1 MVLAWSGYI
10 VVEGTGVEQDRAYV
24 LTRFGS
30 SKMTKRHKH
39 PQDGNPG
46 MDGEFDQTG
55 DGAEA
60 ENADVEALQAQV
72 AEKDKEIAELKDK
85 YLRTLADSENARK
98 RIRQQS
104 EESVRIQREAILR
117 DLLPIIDNLERA
129 LAAARSGTDA
139 KTIVDGVEMT
149 VRALIDFLRA
159 QGVTPIQSVG
169 QTFDPNRHEAVDHV
183 ASETHR
189 PNTVVDEFHRG
200 YLIGDRTLRP
210 ARVSV
215 AKGNGSDSGKRNGGE
230 SDASD
235 VEND

>member
-1 MVLAWSGYI
+1 
-10 VVEGTGVEQDRAYV
+10 
-24 LTRFGS
+24 
-30 SKMTKRHKH
+30 MTKRHKH

-46 MDGEFDQTG
+46 MDGEFDP
-55 DGAEA
+55 A
-60 ENADVEALQAQV
+60 NAGPESEHGGELAALRAQL

-104 EESVRIQREAILR
+104 EESIRIQREAILR

-129 LAAARSGTDA
+129 LAASRSGTDA

-159 QGVTPIQSVG
+159 QGVTPLQSVG
-169 QTFDPNRHEAVDHV
+169 QSFDPNRHEAVDHV
-183 ASETHR
+183 ASEVH
-189 PNTVVDEFHRG
+189 PANMVVDEFHRG
-200 YLIGDRTLRP
+200 YLIGERVLRP

-215 AKGNGSDSGKRNGGE
+215 AKGNEPNPGKRNGGE
-230 SDASD
+230 TDASD
-235 VEND
+235 VENN

>member
-1 MVLAWSGYI
+1 MNKQY
-10 VVEGTGVEQDRAYV
+10 
-24 LTRFGS
+24 
-30 SKMTKRHKH
+30 KH

-46 MDGEFDQTG
+46 MGGEFDRG
-55 DGAEA
+55 DEPVDGGES
-60 ENADVEALQAQV
+60 ELLRAQI

-85 YLRTLADSENARK
+85 YLRTLAESENARK

-104 EESVRIQREAILR
+104 EESVRIQRESILR

-129 LAAARSGTDA
+129 LAAARNGTDG

-149 VRALIDFLRA
+149 VWALIDFLRA

-169 QTFDPNRHEAVDHV
+169 QSFDPNRHEAVDHV
-183 ASETHR
+183 ASAAHA

-200 YLIGDRTLRP
+200 YLIGERVLRP

-215 AKGNGSDSGKRNGGE
+215 AKGSRTDPGKRNGGE

>member
-1 MVLAWSGYI
+1 MN
-10 VVEGTGVEQDRAYV
+10 
-24 LTRFGS
+24 
-30 SKMTKRHKH
+30 KRHKH

-46 MDGEFDQTG
+46 MDGELDQ
-55 DGAEA
+55 AEA
-60 ENADVEALQAQV
+60 GTEAAGGELETLRAQL

-85 YLRTLADSENARK
+85 YLRTLADNENSRK
-98 RIRQQS
+98 RVRQQS
-104 EESVRIQREAILR
+104 EESVRIQRESILR

-129 LAAARSGTDA
+129 LAAARNGTDA

-159 QGVTPIQSVG
+159 QGVTPLQSVG
-169 QTFDPNRHEAVDHV
+169 QSFDPNRHEAVDHV
-183 ASETHR
+183 ASEKHP

-200 YLIGDRTLRP
+200 YLIGERVLRP

-215 AKGNGSDSGKRNGGE
+215 AKGAGRNSGKRNGGE

-235 VEND
+235 IEND

>member
-1 MVLAWSGYI
+1 MN
-10 VVEGTGVEQDRAYV
+10 
-24 LTRFGS
+24 
-30 SKMTKRHKH
+30 KRHKH

-46 MDGEFDQTG
+46 MDGELDQ
-55 DGAEA
+55 AEA
-60 ENADVEALQAQV
+60 GTEAAGGELEALRAQL

-85 YLRTLADSENARK
+85 YLRTLADNENSRK
-98 RIRQQS
+98 RVRQQS

-129 LAAARSGTDA
+129 LAAAHSGTEA
-139 KTIVDGVEMT
+139 KTIIDGVEMT

-159 QGVTPIQSVG
+159 QGVTPLQSVG

-183 ASETHR
+183 ASQAHP

-210 ARVSV
+210 AR
-215 AKGNGSDSGKRNGGE
+215 GSF
-230 SDASD
+230 
-235 VEND
+235 

>member
-1 MVLAWSGYI
+1 
-10 VVEGTGVEQDRAYV
+10 
-24 LTRFGS
+24 
-30 SKMTKRHKH
+30 
-39 PQDGNPG
+39 
-46 MDGEFDQTG
+46 MDGEFDQADAAPQAEHG
-55 DGAEA
+55 DAEA
-60 ENADVEALQAQV
+60 LRAQI

-104 EESVRIQREAILR
+104 EESVRIQRESILR

-129 LAAARSGTDA
+129 LAAARNGTDA

-159 QGVTPIQSVG
+159 QGVTPLQAVG

-183 ASETHR
+183 ASEAHA

-200 YLIGDRTLRP
+200 YLIGERVLRP

-215 AKGNGSDSGKRNGGE
+215 AKGNGTDSGKRNGGE

-235 VEND
+235 VENN

>member
-1 MVLAWSGYI
+1 MN
-10 VVEGTGVEQDRAYV
+10 
-24 LTRFGS
+24 
-30 SKMTKRHKH
+30 KRHKH

-46 MDGEFDQTG
+46 MDGELDPA
-55 DGAEA
+55 DGGSESEQGGELEA
-60 ENADVEALQAQV
+60 QL

-98 RIRQQS
+98 RVRQQS

-129 LAAARSGTDA
+129 LVAARNGTDP
-139 KTIVDGVEMT
+139 KTIVAGVEMT

-159 QGVTPIQSVG
+159 QGVTPLQAVG
-169 QTFDPNRHEAVDHV
+169 QAFDPTRHEAVDHV
-183 ASETHR
+183 ASAAHP

-200 YLIGDRTLRP
+200 YLIGERVLRP

-215 AKGNGSDSGKRNGGE
+215 AKGNKTGSGKRNEGE
-230 SDASD
+230 TGTSD
-235 VEND
+235 VENN

>member
-1 MVLAWSGYI
+1 MNK
-10 VVEGTGVEQDRAYV
+10 Q
-24 LTRFGS
+24 
-30 SKMTKRHKH
+30 HKH

-46 MDGEFDQTG
+46 MGGEFDPNGG
-55 DGAEA
+55 DQPGQGDEA
-60 ENADVEALQAQV
+60 DTLDARL

-104 EESVRIQREAILR
+104 EESVRIQRESILR

-139 KTIVDGVEMT
+139 KTILDGVEMT
-149 VRALIDFLRA
+149 VRALIDFLRG

-169 QTFDPNRHEAVDHV
+169 QSFDPNRHEAVDHV
-183 ASETHR
+183 ASQTHP

-200 YLIGDRTLRP
+200 YLIGDRVLRP

-215 AKGNGSDSGKRNGGE
+215 AKGGNSGKRNGGE
-230 SDASD
+230 NDASD
-235 VEND
+235 VENN